1 MAQVAINQDECLGC
15 EACVELCSEV
25 FAFDSNEGKAYVTN
39 EDGGDLPCVEDA
51 MASCP
56 AACITCE

>member
-1 MAQVAINQDECLGC
+1 MAQVTIGQDECLGC
-15 EACVELCSEV
+15 EACVELCPEV
-25 FAFDSNEGKAYVTN
+25 FAFDSNEGKAYVVN
-39 EDGGDLPCVEDA
+39 EDGGSLPCVEDA